1 MTNIH
6 VPLSVLNLAPVR
18 EGQTMKDAIDS
29 MVRLAQTVENQ
40 GYERYW
46 IAEHHNMSRLVSSA
60 TAILIKHV
68 LESTNNI
75 RVGSGGIMLPNHSPL
90 VVAEQF
96 GTMATIYPNRVD
108 LGLGRAPGTDMM
120 TASALRRTAQ
130 DAVFKFP
137 EDIQDLLTYFGPEEV
152 QGHVRAYPGVDTN
165 VPLYILGSSPNS
177 AHLAAQMGLPYIFAS
192 HFAPTYMED
201 AIEIYRN
208 EFVPSEY
215 LSKPYMAVCVNLV
228 AAETNDEAEFLATT
242 MQQQFLNIVRG
253 TNDPLMPPVESL
265 ENEWLLSEKEAVDSM
280 LRYTL
285 LGDKA
290 RITDQLTHFQ
300 EKYNIDELMT
310 VSYIYDEEKQADAY
324 RILKEV
330 VDENK

>member
-1 MTNIH
+1 
-6 VPLSVLNLAPVR
+6 
-18 EGQTMKDAIDS
+18 
-29 MVRLAQTVENQ
+29 
-40 GYERYW
+40 
-46 IAEHHNMSRLVSSA
+46 
-60 TAILIKHV
+60 
-68 LESTNNI
+68 
-75 RVGSGGIMLPNHSPL
+75 
-90 VVAEQF
+90 
-96 GTMATIYPNRVD
+96 
-108 LGLGRAPGTDMM
+108 
-120 TASALRRTAQ
+120 
-130 DAVFKFP
+130 
-137 EDIQDLLTYFGPEEV
+137 
-152 QGHVRAYPGVDTN
+152 
-165 VPLYILGSSPNS
+165 NS

-215 LSKPYMAVCVNLV
+215 LSNPYMAVCVNLV

-242 MQQQFLNIVRG
+242 MQQQFLTICIV
-253 TNDPLMPPVESL
+253 TNDPLMLIFKSVV
-265 ENEWLLSEKEAVDSM
+265 NELLLNEKEALDSM

-300 EKYNIDELMT
+300 YKYNIHQIMT

-330 VDENK
+330 V

>member
-1 MTNIH
+1 M
-6 VPLSVLNLAPVR
+6 R
-18 EGQTMKDAIDS
+18 GGQTMKEAIDS
-29 MVRLAQTVENQ
+29 MVRLAQTVEEQ

-46 IAEHHNMSRLVSSA
+46 ISEHHNMSRLVSSA

-68 LESTNNI
+68 LEHTNNI

-96 GTMATIYPNRVD
+96 GTMETIYPGRVD

-120 TASALRRTAQ
+120 TAGALRRTAQ

-137 EDIQDLLTYFGPEEV
+137 DDIQDLLTYFGPEEI

-165 VPLYILGSSPNS
+165 VPLYVLGSSPNS
-177 AHLAAQMGLPYIFAS
+177 AYLAAELGLPYIFAS
-192 HFAPTYMED
+192 HFAPTHMAD
-201 AIEIYRN
+201 AIKIYRR
-208 EFVPSEY
+208 EFKPSQY
-215 LSKPYMAVCVNLV
+215 LAEPYMAVCVNLV
-228 AAETNDEAEFLATT
+228 AAETNEEAEFLATT
-242 MQQQFLNIVRG
+242 MQHQFLNIVRG
-253 TNDPLMPPVESL
+253 TNDPLMPPAETL
-265 ENEWLLSEKEAVDSM
+265 EDKWYPGEKEAVDSM

-285 LGDKA
+285 MGDKE
-290 RITDQLTHFQ
+290 RITEQLTRFQ
-300 EKYNIDELMT
+300 EKHDVDELMT
-310 VSYIYDEEKQADAY
+310 VSYIYDEEKQANAY